1 MWLYS
6 VQSGD
11 LGHNL
16 VALSSHLLNIANID
30 IIMTDATTN
39 DIKNVYLMSSCE
51 GGHGGHGVHWDDVL
65 GMSGA

>member
-1 MWLYS
+1 LQS
-6 VQSGD
+6 VQLGD

-16 VALSSHLLNIANID
+16 VALSSHLFMNIAKSD
-30 IIMTDATTN
+30 IIVTDAITN
-39 DIKNVYLMSSCE
+39 DIKNMYLVSSGE